1 MLKIGVLGAGHLGKI
16 HIGLLHELEEV
27 ELVGFYDPDDGKS
40 ENLASQ
46 YHIKAFGDVDELI
59 DAVDIVDI
67 VTPTLSHFECAV
79 KAIKKFRHIFIEKP
93 MTNTLE
99 EAEKLV
105 GLVEEAGIKAQ
116 VGHVERFNPAFLAAQ
131 EYDLKPMF
139 IESHR
144 LAPFNPRGT
153 DVPVILDLMIH
164 DLDIALNLVPSNVK
178 NVSASG
184 VEVISDSPDIAS
196 ARIEFYNGCV
206 ANLTASRISL
216 KKERKMRIFQS
227 HSYVT
232 MDFNKQKTDVFQM
245 RDKEDLADHPY
256 YMELDPGNG
265 KGPKYICYETPDV
278 PEVNAIQLE
287 LKRLIRSIENNE
299 PTSVPIEDGYSAL
312 YLAHQIL
319 QKIDQLKT
327 G

>member
-16 HIGLLHELEEV
+16 HISLLNELEEV
-27 ELVGFYDPDDGKS
+27 ELVGFYDPDADKS
-40 ENLASQ
+40 TNLAAQ
-46 YHIKAFGDVDELI
+46 YNIKAFSSVDEVI
-59 DAVDIVDI
+59 EEVDIVDI
-67 VTPTLSHFECAV
+67 VTPTLSHYECAV
-79 KAIKKFRHIFIEKP
+79 KAVKRFRHIFIEKP
-93 MTNTLE
+93 MTNTVE

-105 GLVEEAGIKAQ
+105 ELVEEAGVKAQ
-116 VGHVERFNPAFLAAQ
+116 VGHVERFNPAFLAAR

-164 DLDIALNLVPSNVK
+164 DLDIALNLVQSNVK
-178 NVSASG
+178 SVSASG

-206 ANLTASRISL
+206 ANLTSSRISL
-216 KKERKMRIFQS
+216 KKERKMRIFQP

-232 MDFNKQKTDVFQM
+232 IDFSKHKTDVFQM
-245 RDKEDLADHPY
+245 RKKEEVVDHPY

-265 KGPKYICYETPDV
+265 KESKYICYETPEV
-278 PEVNAIQLE
+278 PEVNAIQME
-287 LKRLIRSIENNE
+287 LKLLVQAIENNE
-299 PTSVPIEDGYSAL
+299 PTAVPIEDGYAAL
-312 YLAHQIL
+312 SLAHQIL
-319 QKIDQLKT
+319 HKIDQLKT